1 MIKGLMDQ
9 STKRTT
15 RATVNLVAGMVLG
28 TVVSAGATWLYKT
41 KKGKTFRK
49 TFRSQYGFAKKQVEE
64 LVSEIKHQ
72 ADELERA
79 EGSAETIIRLNL
91 AKKRLTKKLRKSAK
105 QIKKNVFLKSGRPLL
120 K

>member
-1 MIKGLMDQ
+1 
-9 STKRTT
+9 
-15 RATVNLVAGMVLG
+15 MVLG
-28 TVVSAGATWLYKT
+28 TVVAAGASWLYKT
-41 KKGKTFRK
+41 KKGKAFRK
-49 TFRSQYGFAKKQVEE
+49 TFRSQYGFAKKQLDE
-64 LVSEIKHQ
+64 LISEIKHQ

-91 AKKRLTKKLRKSAK
+91 AKKRLTKKFSKSAK